1 MAHGGKRESAGRKRG
16 VRNKVS
22 NVNPLDYVLAVIRN
36 PRASPARRDAMAIAA
51 APYVCPPIA
60 PLDISNLR
68 LIGRLLAESEQSH
81 AAPEKL

>member
-1 MAHGGKRESAGRKRG
+1 MAHGGKREGAGRKRG

-51 APYVCPPIA
+51 AP
-60 PLDISNLR
+60 
-68 LIGRLLAESEQSH
+68 
-81 AAPEKL
+81 